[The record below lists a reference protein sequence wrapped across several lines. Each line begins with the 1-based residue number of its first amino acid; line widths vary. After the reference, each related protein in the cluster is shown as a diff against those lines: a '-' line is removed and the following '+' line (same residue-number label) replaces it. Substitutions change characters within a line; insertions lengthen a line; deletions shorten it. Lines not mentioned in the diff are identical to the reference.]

1 MTVPCRLPTHHSNH
15 SSLGKNGAVHMEKS
29 YRKCGVSE
37 EVELARFGRLLWRAF
52 PEARS
57 EHDLSEIAAAVL
69 STEGRNVHP
78 KTVRNWLHGDNAP
91 HFRYVIR
98 VLALAGAESVFE
110 LIDPEAAA

>member
-1 MTVPCRLPTHHSNH
+1 MTSSCPTRHSMH
-15 SSLGKNGAVHMEKS
+15 SSHVQHGVVLVEKS
-29 YRKCGVSE
+29 YRKSGPSE

-52 PEARS
+52 PSARS

-69 STEGRNVHP
+69 STEGRKVHP

-98 VLALAGAESVFE
+98 VLALAGAESVFD
-110 LIDPEAAA
+110 LIDPEVSS